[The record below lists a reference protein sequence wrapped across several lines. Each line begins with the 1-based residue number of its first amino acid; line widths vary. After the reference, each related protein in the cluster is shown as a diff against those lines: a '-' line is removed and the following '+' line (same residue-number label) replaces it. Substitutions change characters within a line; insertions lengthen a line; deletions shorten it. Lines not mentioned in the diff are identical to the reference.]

1 MNFTERQK
9 EIINIVK
16 ENEPISA
23 DMIANTLE
31 LSKSTLRSDLA
42 VLSMIGVLE
51 ARPKVGYIYSGLDF
65 NPLMQDELFHASVE
79 SIMKSPLI
87 VKQDMPIQDAV
98 THLFMY
104 DSGSLYV
111 TDADNNLLGVVS
123 RKDLLRFLLNASQS
137 DDTPIAVVM
146 TRMPNI
152 LVVYPE
158 TTVIAAARLLQLHE
172 IDSLPVLEHE
182 GSLKIVG
189 KISKTSII
197 SHYINFDTGGSI
209 L

>member
-1 MNFTERQK
+1 MDLTERQK
-9 EIINIVK
+9 HIINIVK

-23 DMIANTLE
+23 DMIASHLE

-42 VLSMIGVLE
+42 VLSMIGILE
-51 ARPKVGYIYSGLDF
+51 ARPKVGYIYSGLNF
-65 NPLMQDELFHASVE
+65 NPLMHDELYNASVE

-87 VKQDMPIQDAV
+87 VTQDMTIQDAV

-111 TDADNNLLGVVS
+111 TDDKSELVGVVS
-123 RKDLLRFLLNASQS
+123 RKDLLRFLLNGSQS
-137 DDTPIAVVM
+137 DETPIAVVM

-152 LVVYPE
+152 LVVYPDS
-158 TTVIAAARLLQLHE
+158 TVIAAARLLQLHE
-172 IDSLPVLEHE
+172 IDSLPVVENDH
-182 GSLKIVG
+182 SNKVIG

-197 SHYINFDTGGSI
+197 SHYLNFDTGGSI